1 MVAMSQLMLDIFGA
15 PPLRPV
21 YLLTIFDPDVLAKP
35 ARARHGK
42 KDWRVRFAAAVTGD
56 TVRRGLF

>member
-1 MVAMSQLMLDIFGA
+1 MVAMSQLMLDVFGT

-35 ARARHGK
+35 ARGASWK
-42 KDWRVRFAAAVTGD
+42 KDWRVRLAAAVTGD
-56 TVRRGLF
+56 TVRHGLF